1 MKQISNFKKL
11 GMFVLGIILSL
22 NTVAQSWPPAGI
34 NGDGL
39 TDSTAWEITT
49 PAELAALSNYTNNM
63 GRYFKLMNDIDL
75 SGYSAGAGWLPIGS
89 STTSFQG
96 HFNGNGYVVRNLT
109 INRPSQ
115 DNIGLFGYATSNAT
129 IKNLGVEN
137 CNIIG
142 QYQVGGLVGTMTH
155 CIISNCYVTGSVNG
169 TTVGGLVGKNH
180 YSNITN
186 CYTTVNVSAENFG
199 GGLVGSNSF
208 TVITDCYSTGN
219 VNGRQNVGGLV
230 GYNSGEYNSYVSIIT
245 NCYATGN
252 VSAQA
257 ENMSPSLQVG
267 GLVGN
272 NNDSAIIRNCYATG
286 DVNVTGTSKFIG
298 GLVGENRN
306 NATIINSY
314 AIGNVTGE
322 EAIGGL
328 SGSNSTGCTIDNCY
342 AVGKVSG
349 TEYVG
354 GLVGFCYSSTTR
366 NCVAANDSIK
376 ITSTSVNINRI
387 TGFGSGTL
395 QNNYANTNM
404 VVMQNGTQVTPTDG
418 MPASGT
424 GKSMGTLESLSF
436 YTTDSLWYLAIWDF
450 TYAWNI
456 CDGERLPFLRWQ
468 DIDCGAVIPVTNI
481 IGVPTNA
488 MINDSV
494 GLTVTVLPYNATNT
508 SIVWSVNNSDTTG
521 ASIIDGNIFSA
532 TTAGTA
538 IITATIIDGIAPGTP
553 YTQDFN
559 IIVNNAFVP
568 VTNITGVPS
577 TATATV
583 PLTLTG
589 TVEPGNAT
597 NQTIVWSVNN
607 SGTTGASITGGNTF
621 NAITPGTA
629 IITATIVDGIAP
641 GTPYTQNFN
650 IIVYNTFVPVTNITG
665 VPSTATATVPLT
677 LTGTVEPGNATNQ
690 TIVWSVNNSGTTDAS
705 ITGSNIFNATTA
717 GPAIITATIVNGTA
731 PGTPYT
737 KNFNIIVGTDGV
749 VEIATREIS
758 VFPNPTSHELR
769 IKSGELKI
777 EKVKIYDMLGR
788 NLLSQSSFQSQ
799 EISIDI
805 SQLPRGIYFVKM
817 ETELGEVVKKVIK
830 E

>member
-11 GMFVLGIILSL
+11 GMFVLWIILSM
-22 NTVAQSWPPAGI
+22 NIVAQTWPPAGI
-34 NGDGL
+34 NGNGL

-49 PAELAALSNYTNNM
+49 PEQLAVLSYYTNATNITI
-63 GRYFKLMNDIDL
+63 GKYFKLMNDIDL
-75 SGYSAGAGWLPIGS
+75 SGYSSGTGWMPIGS
-89 STTSFQG
+89 SSPFKG
-96 HFNGNGYVVRNLT
+96 HFNGNGHVVRNLT
-109 INRPSQ
+109 INRPS
-115 DNIGLFGYATSNAT
+115 DFVGLFRTATSDAS

-137 CNIIG
+137 CNVTG
-142 QYQVGGLVGTMTH
+142 RYQVGGLVGQITWGT
-155 CIISNCYVTGSVNG
+155 ISNCYVTGSVSG
-169 TTVGGLVGKNH
+169 ISAGGLVDDCE
-180 YSNITN
+180 YSTITN
-186 CYTTVNVSAENFG
+186 CYTNVNVSAENNA
-199 GGLVGSNSF
+199 GGLVNWNFYS
-208 TVITDCYSTGN
+208 VITDCFSTGN
-219 VNGRQNVGGLV
+219 VSGRVNVGGLA
-230 GYNSGEYNSYVSIIT
+230 GFNSGDYDSFVSIIT

-257 ENMSPSLQVG
+257 GTTIPAVNVG
-267 GLVGN
+267 GLVGKN
-272 NNDSAIIRNCYATG
+272 SESAIIRNCYATG
-286 DVNVTGTSKFIG
+286 DVNVTGTSKRIG
-298 GLVGENRN
+298 GLVGANES
-306 NATIINSY
+306 ATIINSY

-328 SGSNSTGCTIDNCY
+328 SGNNMGSSTIKNCY

-349 TEYVG
+349 TQYIG
-354 GLVGFCYSSTTR
+354 GLVGYSNSITR

-376 ITSTSVNINRI
+376 LTSTSVDINRV
-387 TGFGSGTL
+387 TGYAGGTL
-395 QNNYANTNM
+395 QNNYANNNM
-404 VVMQNGTQVTPTDG
+404 VVMQNGTQITPTDG
-418 MPASGT
+418 TPTSGT
-424 GKSMGTLESLSF
+424 GKSMGTLESVSF
-436 YTTDSLWYLAIWDF
+436 YTTESLWNLVIWDF
-450 TYAWNI
+450 TYTWNI

-468 DIDCGAVIPVTNI
+468 YVDCGAVIPVINI
-481 IGVPTNA
+481 IGVPTNVR
-488 MINDSV
+488 INDSV
-494 GLTVTVLPYNATNT
+494 GLIVTVLPYNATNT

-521 ASIIDGNIFSA
+521 ASITDGNIFNA

-559 IIVNNAFVP
+559 INVFVP

-597 NQTIVWSVNN
+597 SQTIAWSVNN

-621 NAITPGTA
+621 NATTAGTA
-629 IITATIVDGIAP
+629 IITATVVD
-641 GTPYTQNFN
+641 
-650 IIVYNTFVPVTNITG
+650 
-665 VPSTATATVPLT
+665 
-677 LTGTVEPGNATNQ
+677 
-690 TIVWSVNNSGTTDAS
+690 
-705 ITGSNIFNATTA
+705 
-717 GPAIITATIVNGTA
+717 GTA
-731 PGTPYT
+731 PGIPYT
-737 KNFNIIVGTDGV
+737 QDFNIIVGTVGI

-788 NLLSQSSFQSQ
+788 NFLTQSSFQSQ

-805 SQLPRGIYFVKM
+805 SQLPVGIYFVKM